1 MLDVH
6 LVSART
12 LKIRQVVTCFLR
24 QKKALV
30 LIKLLIIFN
39 VNLDCHIF
47 SDGGNHASMI
57 QGIRNSGAQKHV
69 FKTCDPSDL
78 EAKLKTVDI
87 NLPKIIAFETVHS
100 MTGAIS
106 PIEEFCDLAKK
117 YNAITFVDEVHAV
130 GLYGDHGAGI
140 AERDHLVDRID
151 IISGTLGKAYGN
163 IGGYIAGSTELVD
176 MIRSYAAGFIF
187 TTSLPP
193 TVLKGAL
200 TSVRVLKSEE
210 GRTLRTLHQKNL
222 NYLKKKLTAV
232 GLPQLPSVS
241 HIIPI
246 PVDNAELCTLISNK
260 LLVEHNQY
268 VQSINYPTVPRGEER
283 LRIAPTPF
291 HTVEMI
297 DKFVDDLTKV
307 WLEVGLSLHK
317 SNQSNLIDV
326 VETVHNTYHN
336 SGISLKNFCHFCHRN
351 LAERQTANTV
361 PCGSTSIAC
370 PQLVLSQA

>member
-1 MLDVH
+1 
-6 LVSART
+6 
-12 LKIRQVVTCFLR
+12 
-24 QKKALV
+24 
-30 LIKLLIIFN
+30 
-39 VNLDCHIF
+39 
-47 SDGGNHASMI
+47 MI

-69 FKTCDPSDL
+69 FRTCDPVDL

-140 AERDHLVDRID
+140 AERDNLMHRID

-163 IGGYIAGSTELVD
+163 IGGYIAGSSELID

-187 TTSLPP
+187 TTSLGP
-193 TVLKGAL
+193 TILRGAL
-200 TSVRVLKSEE
+200 TSVRVLKGEE
-210 GRTLRTLHQKNL
+210 GRALRAQHQMNV
-222 NYLKKKLTAV
+222 NYFKKKLTNA

-260 LLVEHNQY
+260 LLYEHNQY
-268 VQSINYPTVPRGEER
+268 VQSINYPTVSKGQER
-283 LRIAPTPF
+283 LRIAPTPY
-291 HTVEMI
+291 HTTDMI
-297 DKFVDDLTKV
+297 DEFVDNLIKV

-317 SNQSNLIDV
+317 SKQTSRLEDMV
-326 VETVHNTYHN
+326 ATVHNTYHSN
-336 SGISLKNFCHFCHRN
+336 VSIENCYFCHRN
-351 LAERQTANTV
+351 LAQRRTNTV
-361 PCGSTSIAC
+361 PCGSTSMAC